1 MASFGNLGKV
11 TTLTL
16 AIAAAFC
23 IAGASQAAPTVQA
36 SSVLEVLNFQIQS
49 TAAGHAIL
57 DRSNFGNPLIA
68 DNGTNSASLTGFAP
82 ILNSGNSTN
91 GAPMDILQACLGVVC
106 PGQNNFAHN
115 PAPPAGGTQLSRG
128 DSKLDGAPV
137 TGLGQP
143 TGANARTVA
152 EVRLTGTGTGT
163 GDSRLGLNTS
173 FSFDLA
179 SSKSLRFDFDANLYL
194 RAFLSADSMNGSAQA
209 SSNLVF
215 GIDRILGGLATRVF
229 TWSPDGTVDA
239 ISGGTEFADGAN
251 LNDSVAALVAGDNNF
266 REDGLKHFTADTN
279 LLAAGS
285 YRFTIRHTSAADA
298 NQLIPEPGTLL
309 LAGGAL
315 LGLALSR
322 RERKAA

>member
-1 MASFGNLGKV
+1 MASFGNLRKA
-11 TTLTL
+11 TALTL
-16 AIAAAFC
+16 AIAAAFGM
-23 IAGASQAAPTVQA
+23 AGASQAASVQG
-36 SSVLEVLNFQIQS
+36 SSVLEVTNFQIQS
-49 TAAGHAIL
+49 TAGAIL
-57 DRSNFGNPLIA
+57 DIGAFGSPVIA

-82 ILNSGNSTN
+82 ILNSGNSV
-91 GAPMDILQACLGVVC
+91 GGVPMDIAQACLGVVC
-106 PGQNNFAHN
+106 PGANNFTHN

-152 EVRLTGTGTGT
+152 EVRLTGNGTGT

-173 FSFDLA
+173 FSFDLL
-179 SSKSLRFDFDANLYL
+179 SSKALRFDFDANLYL
-194 RAFLSADSMNGSAQA
+194 RAFLSLDSLGGSSQA

-215 GIDRILGGLATRVF
+215 AIDRGGVNVFSWSPNGLAGGIF
-229 TWSPDGTVDA
+229 
-239 ISGGTEFADGAN
+239 GGTEIADGTN
-251 LNDSVAALVAGDNNF
+251 LNDSVTALVAGDNNF
-266 REDGLKHFTADTN
+266 REVGVKHFTADTD
-279 LLAAGS
+279 LLTAGS

-298 NQLIPEPGTLL
+298 NLAVIPEPGTLL

-322 RERKAA
+322 RGRKTA

>member
-1 MASFGNLGKV
+1 MARTVNLGKLA
-11 TTLTL
+11 TLSL
-16 AIAAAFC
+16 AIAAAF
-23 IAGASQAAPTVQA
+23 GMVSASQAAPTVQG

-49 TAAGHAIL
+49 TDAGHAIL
-57 DRSNFGNPLIA
+57 DISNFGRPLIA

-82 ILNSGNSTN
+82 VLNSGNSTN

-173 FSFDLA
+173 FDFNLA
-179 SSKSLRFDFDANLYL
+179 QSRALRFDFDADLYL
-194 RAFLSADSMNGSAQA
+194 RAFLSADSLNGSAQA

-215 GIDRILGGLATRVF
+215 AISKVGTLGNIF
-229 TWSPDGTVDA
+229 SWSPNGTVDG
-239 ISGGTEFADGAN
+239 ILGGTEFADGAN

-266 REDGLKHFTADTN
+266 REAGVKHFTAETN
-279 LLAAGS
+279 VLGIGS

>member
-11 TTLTL
+11 ATLTL
-16 AIAAAFC
+16 AIAAAFGM
-23 IAGASQAAPTVQA
+23 AGASQAAPSVQA

-49 TAAGHAIL
+49 AGAVNTIL
-57 DRSNFGNPLIA
+57 DISNFGSPVIA

-82 ILNSGNSTN
+82 ILIPGSAVG
-91 GAPMDILQACLGVVC
+91 GVPMDIAQACLGGVC
-106 PGQNNFAHN
+106 PGQNNFTHN
-115 PAPPAGGTQLSRG
+115 PVPPAAGTQLSRG

-152 EVRLTGTGTGT
+152 EVRLTGNGTGT

-179 SSKSLRFDFDANLYL
+179 SSRALRFDFFANLYL
-194 RAFLSADSMNGSAQA
+194 RAFLSADSTGGSSQA
-209 SSNLVF
+209 SSNLSFAIDKSGVNVF
-215 GIDRILGGLATRVF
+215 AWSPNGLGGGIF
-229 TWSPDGTVDA
+229 
-239 ISGGTEFADGAN
+239 GGSEILDETN
-251 LNDSVAALVAGDNNF
+251 LNDSVTALVAGDNNF
-266 REDGLKHFTADTN
+266 REVGLKHFIAETDV
-279 LLAAGS
+279 LGIGS

-298 NQLIPEPGTLL
+298 NLAVPEPGTLL

-322 RERKAA
+322 RRLKAA

>member
-1 MASFGNLGKV
+1 MASFGNLGKA

-57 DRSNFGNPLIA
+57 DISNFGSPLIA

-82 ILNSGNSTN
+82 VLNSGNSTN

-137 TGLGQP
+137 TGLGQT

-173 FSFDLA
+173 FSFDLL
-179 SSKSLRFDFDANLYL
+179 SSRSLRFDFDANLYL
-194 RAFLSADSMNGSAQA
+194 RAFLSADSVNGSAQA

-215 GIDRILGGLATRVF
+215 GIDKAGVNIF
-229 TWSPDGTVDA
+229 SWSPNGQVGG
-239 ISGGTEFADGAN
+239 IFGGTEVADGAN

-266 REDGLKHFTADTN
+266 REVGVKHFTADTDV
-279 LLAAGS
+279 LTAGS

-322 RERKAA
+322 RGRKAA